1 MRFLA
6 SGQPGA
12 PADRLSRRHQTIW
25 RDSQP
30 QVVHH
35 RAKGVACMIRD
46 RYCTN
51 EVTAI
56 DYHRRCGARPMAGG
70 LAQRAIDFGPV

>member
-1 MRFLA
+1 
-6 SGQPGA
+6 
-12 PADRLSRRHQTIW
+12 
-25 RDSQP
+25 
-30 QVVHH
+30 
-35 RAKGVACMIRD
+35 MIRD